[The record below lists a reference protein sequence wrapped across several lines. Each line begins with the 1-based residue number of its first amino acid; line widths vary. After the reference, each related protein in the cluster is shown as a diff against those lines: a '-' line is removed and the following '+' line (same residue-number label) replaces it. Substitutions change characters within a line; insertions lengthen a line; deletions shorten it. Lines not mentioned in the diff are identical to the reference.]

1 MLTHFDEVKFA
12 KNAESR
18 CPYVLAVDVSSSMG
32 GAPIN
37 ELNRG
42 LHAFRDAI
50 RSDSLASKR
59 VEVAI
64 VTFGDSASVLCPFT
78 TAQDFEPP
86 TLSASGSTAMGSGIM
101 TALDLV
107 AQEKAKYKAAGITY
121 YRPWVFLITDG
132 EPTDS
137 VVEATRRVHE
147 EDSETRKA
155 VSFYAVGV
163 QGANMEILR
172 SISVKEPV
180 KLDGLAFGEMFLWLS
195 SSLQRASVVRI
206 GEQVPLQPLGWA
218 VSG

>member
-1 MLTHFDEVKFA
+1 MLTRLDEIKFA
-12 KNAESR
+12 ENAESR
-18 CPYVLAVDVSSSMG
+18 CPCVLAVDVSTSMG

-86 TLSASGSTAMGSGIM
+86 TLSASGSTAMGSGIVA
-101 TALDLV
+101 ALDLV
-107 AQEKAKYKAAGITY
+107 AEEKVKYKEAGITY

-132 EPTDS
+132 VPSDS
-137 VVEATRRVHE
+137 VVQATRRVHE
-147 EDSETRKA
+147 EDSDNRKA

-163 QGANMEILR
+163 QGANMETLH
-172 SISVKEPV
+172 SISVREPV

-195 SSLQRASVVRI
+195 SSLQRTSLVRI
-206 GEQVPLQPLGWA
+206 DQQAPLQPLGWA
-218 VSG
+218 TSG